1 MSRLDQILTWVENF
15 LAAAA
20 LAAAAGISISAVI
33 LRFVFGRGIFWSEE
47 AVIFLII
54 FSTFIGAVI
63 TLRHNEHVNVD
74 ILPAFLGPRGRWFF
88 NLLAGVLIV
97 IYCAAIGGYGWILI
111 TQPAARNTVTPA
123 LHLPLWVVELALPI
137 GLTVL
142 FLRSLELVYRTARGQ
157 RAFAEA
163 EEDEFADERPDESLA
178 LEPEEPGRE
187 DTERGNG
194 RRDEGG
200 NR

>member
-15 LAAAA
+15 LAAAT
-20 LAAAAGISISAVI
+20 LAAAAVIAISAVI
-33 LRFVFGRGIFWSEE
+33 MRFVFGRGLFWSEE

-97 IYCAAIGGYGWILI
+97 IYCATIGGYSWVLI
-111 TQPAARNTVTPA
+111 TQPAAHNTMTPA
-123 LHLPLWVVELALPI
+123 LRIPLWVVELALPI
-137 GLTVL
+137 GLTLL

-157 RAFAEA
+157 QAFAEA
-163 EEDEFADERPDESLA
+163 EEDEFADERPDEFLT
-178 LEPEEPGRE
+178 PELDRE
-187 DTERGNG
+187 DAERDNG

>member
-15 LAAAA
+15 LAAAT
-20 LAAAAGISISAVI
+20 LAAAAVIAISTVI
-33 LRFVFGRGIFWSEE
+33 MRSVFGRGIFWSEE

-74 ILPAFLGPRGRWFF
+74 ILPAILGPRGRWFF

-97 IYCAAIGGYGWILI
+97 IYCATIGGYGWVLI
-111 TQPAARNTVTPA
+111 TQPAAHNTVTPA
-123 LHLPLWVVELALPI
+123 LRIPLWVVELALPI
-137 GLTVL
+137 GLTLL

-163 EEDEFADERPDESLA
+163 EEDEFADERPDESLT
-178 LEPEEPGRE
+178 PELDRE
-187 DTERGNG
+187 DAERGNG

>member
-1 MSRLDQILTWVENF
+1 MSRLDQILTWVEDF
-15 LAAAA
+15 LASATLAVAAVIA
-20 LAAAAGISISAVI
+20 ISAVI
-33 LRFVFGRGIFWSEE
+33 MRFVFGRGIFWSEE

-97 IYCAAIGGYGWILI
+97 IYCATIGGYGWVLI

-123 LHLPLWVVELALPI
+123 LHIPLWVVELALPI

-163 EEDEFADERPDESLA
+163 EEDEFADERADESLT
-178 LEPEEPGRE
+178 LESDEA
-187 DTERGNG
+187 ERGNG

>member
-1 MSRLDQILTWVENF
+1 VSRLDQILTWVENF
-15 LAAAA
+15 LAAASLA
-20 LAAAAGISISAVI
+20 TAAAISISSVLA
-33 LRFVFGRGIFWSEE
+33 RFIFGGGIFWSEE

-54 FSTFIGAVI
+54 FSTFIGTVI

-74 ILPAFLGPRGRWFF
+74 ILPALLGPRGKWFF

-97 IYCAAIGGYGWILI
+97 VYCAAIGGYGWVLI

-123 LHLPLWVVELALPI
+123 LQMPLWVVELALPI

-163 EEDEFADERPDESLA
+163 EEDEFADERPDESLT
-178 LEPEEPGRE
+178 PELDRE
-187 DTERGNG
+187 DAERGNG